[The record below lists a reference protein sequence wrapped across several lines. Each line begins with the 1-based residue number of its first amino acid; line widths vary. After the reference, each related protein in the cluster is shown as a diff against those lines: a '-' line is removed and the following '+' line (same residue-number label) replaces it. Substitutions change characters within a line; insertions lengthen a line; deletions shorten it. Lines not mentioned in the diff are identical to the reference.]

1 MLFTSK
7 NFIFSDFMWK
17 KIFAPGNSGGLAPTV
32 SHFLYGPIKNM
43 RKSFIFLPQYLADL
57 VTFTEEI
64 LYGKPQF

>member
-1 MLFTSK
+1 
-7 NFIFSDFMWK
+7 MWK
-17 KIFAPGNSGGLAPTV
+17 KNFAPGNSGGLVHPPTP
-32 SHFLYGPIKNM
+32 SHFLYDPVKNM